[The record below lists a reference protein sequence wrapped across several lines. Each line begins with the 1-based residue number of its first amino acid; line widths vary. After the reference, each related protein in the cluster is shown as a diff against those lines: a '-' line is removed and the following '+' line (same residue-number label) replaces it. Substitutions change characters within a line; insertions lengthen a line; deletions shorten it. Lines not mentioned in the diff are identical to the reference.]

1 MEGWELGR
9 GVCQCGSAASA
20 CLIRK
25 TVACDYRSS
34 VNQTNKKLSYEES
47 YIYEDVMQNNSNWSE
62 CLLGKNGAS
71 GIVEYMDSM
80 AAENAYIAHKQKQ
93 VTPNSTYTHVEIHPS
108 FMFGVMGNQAV
119 FPEHNPGVR
128 NCYFTGQAKQAVSL
142 YHSNFDSRIDKMGVV
157 LQYGQTPL
165 IRSKYTQYIQN
176 DENPYGVN
184 TIVAIMSYTGYN
196 VEDAIIFN
204 QAAIDRGL
212 FNMTYYSS
220 YEAYEGSNE
229 EKESATVSHQFANV
243 KDINMDIKNIKSGY
257 DYGYLDE
264 HGLIQENVE
273 LTEKMVVIGKVSY
286 DMERSGEALDES
298 IATKKGQAGFVD
310 KTFIEGGKEAKEPVL
325 LVSVAAVFKNPWDQQ
340 GFVENL
346 KPTILDLA
354 PKLGNLLVPELI
366 KSQCHLGQMK

>member
-1 MEGWELGR
+1 
-9 GVCQCGSAASA
+9 
-20 CLIRK
+20 
-25 TVACDYRSS
+25 
-34 VNQTNKKLSYEES
+34 
-47 YIYEDVMQNNSNWSE
+47 MQNNSNWSE

-196 VEDAIIFN
+196 VEDAI
-204 QAAIDRGL
+204 L
-212 FNMTYYSS
+212 FN
-220 YEAYEGSNE
+220 EGSVKRGMFRTTYFNMYESRE
-229 EKESATVSHQFANV
+229 ESSTVGNSVVDSQFSNIEKKNV
-243 KDINMDIKNIKSGY
+243 IGKKPGY
-257 DYGYLDE
+257 DYSLLDE
-264 HGLIQENVE
+264 YGIIKEN
-273 LTEKMVVIGKVSY
+273 
-286 DMERSGEALDES
+286 
-298 IATKKGQAGFVD
+298 TKLNTDCSSRLHV
-310 KTFIEGGKEAKEPVL
+310 
-325 LVSVAAVFKNPWDQQ
+325 
-340 GFVENL
+340 
-346 KPTILDLA
+346 
-354 PKLGNLLVPELI
+354 
-366 KSQCHLGQMK
+366 